1 MADPLFDSGG
11 NQLTTAWPLEARAVT
26 VSGAVGVAE
35 GMTEFETV
43 EGSLVPFVL
52 VAVTVK
58 V

>member
-1 MADPLFDSGG
+1 MADPLFDVGG

-26 VSGAVGVAE
+26 FNGCVGVAE
-35 GMTEFETV
+35 GVTAFEAD
-43 EGSLVPFVL
+43 EGSLVPLVL